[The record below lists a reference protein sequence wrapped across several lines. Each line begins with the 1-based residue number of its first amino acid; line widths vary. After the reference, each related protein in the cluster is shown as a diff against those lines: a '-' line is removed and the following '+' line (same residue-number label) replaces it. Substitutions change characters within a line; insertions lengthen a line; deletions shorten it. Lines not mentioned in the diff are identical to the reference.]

1 MSAYPTLLHPSIHSP
16 VCVLPREV
24 PESDRSGG
32 KRTHK
37 RGGRLPDFAGYS
49 SVIPLGYKISW
60 VLCRARAVN
69 LSSNFRVFKMP
80 SLGRRGI
87 LSPIRGGQTMAWTDE
102 RVELLKKLWTEG
114 LSASQIAGRLGG
126 VTRNAVIGK
135 VHRLGL
141 SGRATTNRM
150 ASQRRV
156 RSYRRRRIRQGIDYH
171 PWQLTLP
178 LDEPQSRND
187 DNILPFPKQPFIDR
201 MAEVKAPAS
210 LRMTILVEKD
220 GVMVAND
227 EFTSRNCKW
236 STGRDQRGFH
246 EFCGTDTIPGTSYC
260 YAHLKASRDPLPPRP
275 ISLPGL
281 ISGTLPRAALTY
293 GRILDPEAAA

>member
-1 MSAYPTLLHPSIHSP
+1 MPPS
-16 VCVLPREV
+16 E
-24 PESDRSGG
+24 
-32 KRTHK
+32 T
-37 RGGRLPDFAGYS
+37 A
-49 SVIPLGYKISW
+49 
-60 VLCRARAVN
+60 AVN
-69 LSSNFRVFKMP
+69 FASSTSSGWN
-80 SLGRRGI
+80 
-87 LSPIRGGQTMAWTDE
+87 DE
-102 RVELLKKLWTEG
+102 REDILKKLWSDG

-126 VTRNAVIGK
+126 VTRNAVMGK